1 MNSPTLS
8 PGQKI
13 ALVKHEAASRL
24 GKLRGGKRLF
34 KDLRWPGEDDLPLK
48 MRVLSC
54 SELQECQSAAWHR
67 FMTPRDQGGLGLD
80 PTLITNMQI
89 FNDEVVTQVLY
100 LACRDPENTAASLA
114 GSVDEMRDE
123 TSIDERA
130 AMFNAYLDWQAEID
144 PAPEQL
150 TPELNREIVELLKK
164 KDRTALS
171 ALGGRTLV
179 SFLLSMDSPPSS

>member
-1 MNSPTLS
+1 MSSPPLS

-24 GKLRGGKRLF
+24 GKLRGGKRLY
-34 KDLRWPGEDDLPLK
+34 KDLKWPGEDDLTLK
-48 MRVLSC
+48 LRVLSC
-54 SELQECQSAAWHR
+54 SELQECQSAAWYR
-67 FMTPRDQGGLGLD
+67 FMCPRDQGGLGLD
-80 PTLITNMQI
+80 PTLITNMQL
-89 FNDEVVTQVLY
+89 FNDEVITQVLY
-100 LACRDPENTAASLA
+100 IACRDPENVNLPLA

-123 TSIDERA
+123 SSIDERA

-150 TPELNREIVELLKK
+150 SPELNREIVDLLKK

-179 SFLLSMDSPPSS
+179 SYLLSLDSQPSS